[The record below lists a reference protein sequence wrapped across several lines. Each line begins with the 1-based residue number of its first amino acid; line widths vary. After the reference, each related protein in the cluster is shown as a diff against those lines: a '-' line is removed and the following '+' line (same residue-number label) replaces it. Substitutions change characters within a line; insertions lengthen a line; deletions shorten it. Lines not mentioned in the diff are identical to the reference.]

1 MMSLRFPI
9 GGALIGGALVVGLL
23 LAACGSG
30 GEDQQQAASS
40 APAAPEAQQSQDQTQ
55 QQVPAEAAEAD
66 EPAARQSAQQD
77 DAQADQPQTA
87 AEQSGDATV
96 STVNALQPVP
106 VDELS
111 PRLALLTDGGYPVF
125 ISPDGFSVALGT
137 PDLGLGQ
144 NRVSVVVESDDGLV
158 EFPALA
164 LSYWPVSTGPESA
177 SDALAAYTLFPDG
190 IRGFHVAQLTF
201 GQAGDWVINIRTPS
215 LDGFIDIPI
224 AITVRENTLAPAV
237 GEQPPASINR
247 TLRDVVGAEELSTA
261 AEPDAMLYE
270 VTIAEAL
277 ENGEP
282 FVVVFAS
289 PGFCTNAFCGP
300 QVEVLSELRLLY
312 PAGVRYIHVDLYE
325 NPLNVR
331 RGEPPQRTPLL
342 EEWGLHT
349 DEWTFIVDG
358 DGQVVARFEAFA
370 PIEEIEAA
378 LVAALERS

>member
-9 GGALIGGALVVGLL
+9 GGALICGALVVGLL

-30 GEDQQQAASS
+30 GDDPQQAASS
-40 APAAPEAQQSQDQTQ
+40 APAAPDAQQSQDQAQ

-66 EPAARQSAQQD
+66 EPAARQTAQQD
-77 DAQADQPQTA
+77 DSQPNQSQTVD
-87 AEQSGDATV
+87 EQSGDATV

-111 PRLALLTDGGYPVF
+111 PRLALLTDGGYPVYL
-125 ISPDGFSVALGT
+125 SSDGFSVALGT

-164 LSYWPVSTGPESA
+164 LSYWPVASGPESA

-201 GQAGDWVINIRTPS
+201 DQAGDWVINIRTPS

-224 AITVRENTLAPAV
+224 AITVRENTLAPGV

-247 TLRDVVGAEELSTA
+247 TLRDVAGAEELSTA

-312 PAGVRYIHVDLYE
+312 PTGVRYIHVDLYE

-349 DEWTFIVDG
+349 DEWTFIVGG

>member
-1 MMSLRFPI
+1 MSLRLPI
-9 GGALIGGALVVGLL
+9 GGALIAGALVVGLL

-30 GEDQQQAASS
+30 SEQQAASS
-40 APAAPEAQQSQDQTQ
+40 APAAPAAQQSQDQTQ
-55 QQVPAEAAEAD
+55 QQAPAEAAEAD
-66 EPAARQSAQQD
+66 EPAARQTAQQD
-77 DAQADQPQTA
+77 DSEADQTQTVD
-87 AEQSGDATV
+87 EQSADATV
-96 STVNALQPVP
+96 STVHALQPVP

-125 ISPDGFSVALGT
+125 ISSAGFTVALGT

-144 NRVSVVVESDDGLV
+144 QRVSIVVESDDGLV

-164 LSYWPVSTGPESA
+164 LSYWPVASGPESA

-201 GQAGDWVINIRTPS
+201 DQAGDWVLSIRTPS

-224 AITVRENTLAPAV
+224 AITVREQTLAPAV
-237 GEQPPASINR
+237 GQQPPASINR
-247 TLRDVVGAEELSTA
+247 TLRDVAGAEELSTA

-270 VTIAEAL
+270 LTIAEAL

-300 QVEVLSELRLLY
+300 QVEVLTELRLLY
-312 PAGVRYIHVDLYE
+312 PTGVRYIHVDLYE

-370 PIEEIEAA
+370 PIEEVEAA
-378 LVAALERS
+378 LAAVLERS

>member
-1 MMSLRFPI
+1 MACYSL
-9 GGALIGGALVVGLL
+9 
-23 LAACGSG
+23 
-30 GEDQQQAASS
+30 
-40 APAAPEAQQSQDQTQ
+40 PAAAG
-55 QQVPAEAAEAD
+55 
-66 EPAARQSAQQD
+66 ARISNRRPPPPLPRRNPNRPRATHSSNPQPKRLTPTSPPRSRPPNRTT
-77 DAQADQPQTA
+77 AQADQSQTA

-111 PRLALLTDGGYPVF
+111 PRLALLTDGGYPVYL
-125 ISPDGFSVALGT
+125 SDDGFSVALGT

-164 LSYWPVSTGPESA
+164 LSYWPVATGPESA

-201 GQAGDWVINIRTPS
+201 DQAGEWVINIRTPS

-247 TLRDVVGAEELSTA
+247 TLRDVAGAEELSTA

-270 VTIAEAL
+270 LTIAEAL

-312 PAGVRYIHVDLYE
+312 PTGVRYIHVDLYE
-325 NPLNVR
+325 NPLSVR